1 LWYNIRNFAG
11 KYNNMQH
18 QQWRG
23 SQEKRETNQQVYGIR
38 AVIEAIDSGKE
49 IESLFVQRG
58 LSGAL
63 FLELK
68 ELLKQH
74 GIGYQQVP
82 VEKLNRMTGK
92 NHQGVIAV
100 ISPITYQRV
109 EDIVPVI
116 YERGEVPLLLILD
129 GITDVRNFGAIARTA
144 ECVGVHAL
152 VVPKRGS
159 AEVNPDAIKTSAGAL
174 FKINVCRE
182 DSLSK
187 TARFLQESGIQLIAC
202 TEKTTADLYQF
213 DYSVPTALILG
224 SEEQGISDELLRIA
238 DHLAKIP
245 MLGSIASLNVSVSAG
260 VALYEAVRQRLANP
274 A

>member
-1 LWYNIRNFAG
+1 
-11 KYNNMQH
+11 MQQ

-23 SQEKRETNQQVYGIR
+23 NREKRETNQQVYGIR

-58 LSGAL
+58 LGGAL

-68 ELLKQH
+68 EVLRRQ

-82 VEKLNRMTGK
+82 IEKLNRMTGK

-100 ISPITYQRV
+100 ISPITYQRT
-109 EDIVPVI
+109 EDLVPSI
-116 YERGEVPLLLILD
+116 YERGEVPLLIILD
-129 GITDVRNFGAIARTA
+129 GITDVRNLGAIARTA

-152 VVPKRGS
+152 IVPKKGS
-159 AEVNPDAIKTSAGAL
+159 AEINPDAIKTSAGAL

-182 DSLSK
+182 ESLAK
-187 TARFLQESGIQLIAC
+187 TARFLQDSGIQVVAC
-202 TEKTTADLYQF
+202 TEKTADNVYQLDYTA
-213 DYSVPTALILG
+213 PTALVLG
-224 SEEQGISDELLRIA
+224 SEEHGISDELIRLA

-245 MLGSIASLNVSVSAG
+245 MVGSIASLNVSVSAG
-260 VALYEAVRQRLANP
+260 VVLYEALRQRLATS
-274 A
+274 

>member
-1 LWYNIRNFAG
+1 
-11 KYNNMQH
+11 MQH

-23 SQEKRETNQQVYGIR
+23 SHEKREANQQVYGIR

-58 LSGAL
+58 LGGAL
-63 FLELK
+63 FQELK
-68 ELLKQH
+68 EVLRRH
-74 GIGYQQVP
+74 GISFQQVP
-82 VEKLNRMTGK
+82 VEKLNRMTRK

-100 ISPITYQRV
+100 ISPITYQRT
-109 EDIVPVI
+109 EDVVPLI

-144 ECVGVHAL
+144 ECSGVHAL
-152 VVPKRGS
+152 IVPKRNS

-182 DSLSK
+182 DSLVN
-187 TARFLQESGIQLIAC
+187 TARFLQESGIQLVAC
-202 TEKTTADLYQF
+202 TEKTSSLLYATDF
-213 DYSVPTALILG
+213 SVPTALILG
-224 SEEQGISDELLRIA
+224 SEEQGISNELLRIA

-245 MLGSIASLNVSVSAG
+245 MAGSIASLNVSVSAG
-260 VALYEAVRQRLANP
+260 VALYEVVRQRLAV
-274 A
+274 